1 MEVRNFTKEEIYNMH
16 YLSMVTSEG
25 DIALVNDKAIKLFR
39 RTSGDYFSNK
49 LFTIHS
55 LADDQSLKSIKELVL
70 PEKIITIDKKIVGF
84 TMPHVKGVTLEEYLD
99 SDVSIDLK
107 INALKK
113 VGNILEKM
121 KELRIKNQ
129 MPDFFINDLHEKN
142 FIVNLDSK
150 EVSVVDLDSC
160 SIDGNLKFGSK
171 YLSYLTPLDG
181 FKKYKKVETFTC
193 GADYIPSMDTDLYC
207 YIIMVLNFLSNIDFH
222 KLSVEEANKYFE
234 YLSNIGLNKE
244 LLDNISK
251 IYSEDKNVNIADSL
265 DYIKEVIGKS
275 RVRIR

>member
-84 TMPHVKGVTLEEYLD
+84 TMPYVKGVTLEEYLD

-181 FKKYKKVETFTC
+181 FKK
-193 GADYIPSMDTDLYC
+193 I
-207 YIIMVLNFLSNIDFH
+207 
-222 KLSVEEANKYFE
+222 
-234 YLSNIGLNKE
+234 
-244 LLDNISK
+244 
-251 IYSEDKNVNIADSL
+251 
-265 DYIKEVIGKS
+265 
-275 RVRIR
+275 

>member
-1 MEVRNFTKEEIYNMH
+1 
-16 YLSMVTSEG
+16 
-25 DIALVNDKAIKLFR
+25 
-39 RTSGDYFSNK
+39 
-49 LFTIHS
+49 
-55 LADDQSLKSIKELVL
+55 
-70 PEKIITIDKKIVGF
+70 
-84 TMPHVKGVTLEEYLD
+84 MPYAKGVTLEEYLD